1 MSATDAAGPAPETRS
16 LVERLS
22 LGWSRP
28 KTPTVLQ
35 TEAAECGLACLA
47 MVSGFHGR
55 LVDLATLRR
64 RFSTS
69 LGGLTLKQLVCIA
82 GRLELAA
89 RALRVE
95 MEALPELA
103 VPCVLHWGF
112 NHFVVLE
119 SVGPRTATILD
130 PAIGRRTMSHE
141 ELSKSF
147 TGVALELTPTQD
159 FSPADERQTIRLTAL
174 FRNVVGL
181 PAAILQLLA
190 LSVAFEVFTLAVPF
204 GTQIIIDQ
212 AIVAADADLVT
223 LVALGLALLVVLQ
236 TAMFAARSWAIMALS
251 NGLNVQWASGLFSHL
266 IRLPLD
272 YFEKRHVGDVTSR
285 FRSLE
290 TVQDTLSTTSVL
302 SVVDGVMA
310 VGLIAMMA
318 LFGGWLALVAVG
330 TTLIYV
336 AIRVGAYAPYRA
348 ASEESI
354 VQSARENTHFL
365 ETLRGATTVKLFGL
379 EERRTATWLN
389 LLVDRFNARLHT
401 QKLDVLFNSAT
412 KLLFGLDRVLILY
425 LGANAVIDQS
435 VTLGALVAFLAY
447 KDQFATRI
455 ESLVQAAFKMRML
468 NLQAERLADI
478 ALTPREV
485 SGEGFAPAAPGQ
497 LRPATAISMK
507 NVGFAYGG
515 GEQPI
520 VRGFDLDIRPGECV
534 ALLGPSGCGKTT
546 LLKMLAGL
554 LPPTSGAIEIDGTP
568 LNERSMA
575 SYRERIGCVLQD
587 DRLFAGSIAENI
599 ACFDPALDMQWA
611 RACAA
616 AAGID
621 HDVMRMAMGY
631 ETLVGDMGSTLSGGQ
646 KQRIFIARALY
657 RKPSL
662 FLLDEPTNHLDERAI
677 DVVLDALKR
686 LPMTRIV
693 VTHNSRVASIA
704 DRQILMSLP
713 QGAAKG

>member
-1 MSATDAAGPAPETRS
+1 MNATMSAAAHAARP

-22 LGWSRP
+22 FGFSRP
-28 KTPTVLQ
+28 RTPTILQ

-47 MVSGFHGR
+47 MVSGAHGR

-69 LGGLTLKQLVCIA
+69 LGGLTLKQMIGIA
-82 GRLELAA
+82 GRMQLSA

-95 MEALPELA
+95 MPSLPELA
-103 VPCVLHWGF
+103 TPCVLHWGF

-119 SVGPRTATILD
+119 SVGARAATILD
-130 PAIGRRTMSHE
+130 PAIGRRTLTLE
-141 ELSKSF
+141 EISRTF
-147 TGVALELTPTQD
+147 TGVALELTPTRD
-159 FSPADERQTIRLTAL
+159 FAPADERQTIRILDL
-174 FRNVVGL
+174 FRNVAGL
-181 PAAILQLLA
+181 PRAIVQLLA
-190 LSVAFEVFTLAVPF
+190 LSLAFEVFTLAVPF

-212 AIVAADADLVT
+212 AIVAGDHDLVT
-223 LVALGLALLVVLQ
+223 LVALGLGLLVVLQ
-236 TAMFAARSWAIMALS
+236 TAMWAARSWGIMALS
-251 NGLNVQWASGLFSHL
+251 AGLNVQWASSLFSHM

-310 VGLIAMMA
+310 IGLVVMMI
-318 LFGGWLALVAVG
+318 LFGGWLALVALV

-336 AIRVGAYAPYRA
+336 AIRLGAYGPYRQA
-348 ASEESI
+348 AEETI

-379 EERRTATWLN
+379 EERRTSTWLN
-389 LLVDRFNARLHT
+389 LLVDRFNAKLHT
-401 QKLDVLFNSAT
+401 QKLDVLFQSAT

-425 LGANAVIDQS
+425 LGAISVIDRS
-435 VTLGALVAFLAY
+435 ITLGMLIAFLAY
-447 KDQFATRI
+447 KDQFSTRI
-455 ESLVQAAFKMRML
+455 ESLVSAGFKMRML

-478 ALTPREV
+478 ALTTRE
-485 SGEGFAPAAPGQ
+485 FAAEPLGPSAEAG
-497 LRPATAISMK
+497 ATAIAMK
-507 NVGFAYGG
+507 DIGFSYGD
-515 GEQPI
+515 GEQSI
-520 VRGFDLDIRPGECV
+520 VRDFNLDIRPGECV
-534 ALLGPSGCGKTT
+534 ALLGPSGCGKST
-546 LLKMLAGL
+546 LLKMLSGL
-554 LPPTSGAIEIDGTP
+554 LPPTSGSIEIDGAP

-599 ACFDPALDMQWA
+599 ACFDPAVDLAYVRQ
-611 RACAA
+611 CAA

-621 HDVMRMAMGY
+621 QDVTRMAMGY

-657 RKPSL
+657 RRPKL
-662 FLLDEPTNHLDERAI
+662 FLLDEPTNHLDEHAI
-677 DVVLDALKR
+677 DVVLSVLKQLR
-686 LPMTRIV
+686 MTRVI
-693 VTHNSRVASIA
+693 VTHNSRVASVA
-704 DRQILMSLP
+704 DRQILMTLP
-713 QGAAKG
+713 QPGRPSTA

>member
-1 MSATDAAGPAPETRS
+1 MVSLSATERFDPRP

-22 LGWSRP
+22 FGLSRAKAP
-28 KTPTVLQ
+28 AILQ

-47 MVSGFHGR
+47 MVAGAHGR

-69 LGGLTLKQLVCIA
+69 LGGVTLKQLIAIA
-82 GRLELAA
+82 GRMEFSA

-103 VPCVLHWGF
+103 TPCVLHWGF

-119 SVGPRTATILD
+119 QVGQRTATVCD
-130 PAIGRRTMSHE
+130 PAIGRRTLSHE
-141 ELSKSF
+141 ELSKNF
-147 TGVALELTPTQD
+147 TGVALELTPTKE
-159 FSPADERQTIRLTAL
+159 FAPADERQTIRILDL
-174 FRNVVGL
+174 FRNVAGL
-181 PAAILQLLA
+181 PRAIVQLLA
-190 LSVAFEVFTLAVPF
+190 LSLAFEVFTLAVPF

-212 AIVAADADLVT
+212 AIVASDADLVT
-223 LVALGLALLVVLQ
+223 LVALGLALLVLLQ
-236 TAMFAARSWAIMALS
+236 TVIWAARAWGIMALS
-251 NGLNVQWASGLFSHL
+251 NALNVQWASALFGHL

-310 VGLIAMMA
+310 VGLIVMMA
-318 LFGGWLALVAVG
+318 LFGGWLAAVAVA

-336 AIRVGAYAPYRA
+336 AIRVGAYGPYRQ
-348 ASEESI
+348 ASEETI
-354 VQSARENTHFL
+354 VQQARENTHFL

-379 EERRTATWLN
+379 EDRRTATWLN
-389 LLVDRFNARLHT
+389 LLVDRFNAKLHT
-401 QKLDVLFNSAT
+401 QKLDVLFQSAT

-425 LGANAVIDQS
+425 LGANAVIDRS
-435 VTLGALVAFLAY
+435 VTLGMLVAFLAY
-447 KDQFATRI
+447 KDQFSTRV
-455 ESLVQAAFKMRML
+455 ESLVSAGFKMRML

-478 ALTPREV
+478 ALSRREIAAAQIEAPS
-485 SGEGFAPAAPGQ
+485 SGEPVGIE
-497 LRPATAISMK
+497 LK
-507 NVGFAYGG
+507 NVTFSYG
-515 GEQPI
+515 GEQAI
-520 VRGFDLDIRPGECV
+520 VRDFDLSVAPGECV

-546 LLKMLAGL
+546 LLKMLSGL
-554 LPPTSGAIEIDGTP
+554 LLPTSGAIEVEGA
-568 LNERSMA
+568 LLGESSLAAFRQ
-575 SYRERIGCVLQD
+575 RIGCVLQD

-599 ACFDPALDMQWA
+599 ACFDPHFDLAWA
-611 RACAA
+611 RRCAA

-621 HDVMRMAMGY
+621 QDVVRMPMGY

-657 RKPSL
+657 RRPQL

-677 DVVLDALKR
+677 DVVLAALKA

-704 DRQILMSLP
+704 DRQILMTLP
-713 QGAAKG
+713 QAAARN